1 MTRRTVSLLVALVL
15 SLVPALRAQDESP
28 STTELPKTAETP
40 KANETPAA
48 TETASPLPTP
58 TPNLPL
64 VANVDATDTAR
75 YLAGMSI
82 SNESSLANLAKDSRW
97 QSHSHA
103 MSSAFAR
110 LDEHQLNNIRQWQ
123 SDFLAP
129 LTAGSKVC
137 LYYFSGPDFLYADAF
152 YPDCTT
158 YVLAGLEPIETI
170 PDLHAMSAGALA
182 GTLEN
187 IQSSLTA
194 LLNFSFF
201 RTKDMH
207 VDFQKGQVKGPLP
220 IIFVFL
226 ARTGKQLQ
234 QVEYV
239 SLDRDGHLQSG
250 NGGSVHGVKV
260 SFSDTNSTVQKTLYY
275 FTTDLSD
282 DGLKHNPNLLKFSE
296 TLGPAH
302 VFLKAASYLMHHA
315 SFATVRSFLL
325 QQAVTLLQDDSGIP
339 VKYFAPDKWV
349 LRFFGSYTEPI
360 AIFKTEF
367 QADLRHYYE
376 TSSPKPLTFG
386 FGYQYKGH
394 NSTLIL
400 ATKK

>member
-158 YVLAGLEPIETI
+158 
-170 PDLHAMSAGALA
+170 
-182 GTLEN
+182 
-187 IQSSLTA
+187 
-194 LLNFSFF
+194 
-201 RTKDMH
+201 
-207 VDFQKGQVKGPLP
+207 
-220 IIFVFL
+220 
-226 ARTGKQLQ
+226 
-234 QVEYV
+234 
-239 SLDRDGHLQSG
+239 
-250 NGGSVHGVKV
+250 
-260 SFSDTNSTVQKTLYY
+260 
-275 FTTDLSD
+275 
-282 DGLKHNPNLLKFSE
+282 
-296 TLGPAH
+296 
-302 VFLKAASYLMHHA
+302 
-315 SFATVRSFLL
+315 
-325 QQAVTLLQDDSGIP
+325 
-339 VKYFAPDKWV
+339 
-349 LRFFGSYTEPI
+349 
-360 AIFKTEF
+360 
-367 QADLRHYYE
+367 
-376 TSSPKPLTFG
+376 
-386 FGYQYKGH
+386 
-394 NSTLIL
+394 
-400 ATKK
+400 